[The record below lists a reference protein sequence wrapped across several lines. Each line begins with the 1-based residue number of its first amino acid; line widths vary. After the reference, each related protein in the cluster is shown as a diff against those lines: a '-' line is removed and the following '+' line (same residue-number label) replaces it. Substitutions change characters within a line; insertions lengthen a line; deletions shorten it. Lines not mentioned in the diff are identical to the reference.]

1 MRATYI
7 NAMLFLA
14 AGLFFGCTPTDKD
27 GWIKAKDAAFE
38 YKILQKGTGTSAP
51 IEFGDKLLLTY
62 AIFRA
67 DSLLERSESG
77 NFLELQMPARE
88 FRNPWENALMLAQV
102 GDSIAVRARM
112 RDVWATMERY
122 EKLFA
127 PNDWVIS
134 HFKIGGL
141 ILRDSIK
148 RWEDEFFA
156 QTHRFASPTA
166 MQKEQAAVEKE
177 AAGLEKLMQN
187 WLIQSSQGANPNLQT
202 DTILKFSY
210 EVLPPLSGFD
220 LQLADTY
227 PENGDTLIIYYATML
242 TAGQQIYDNAFAR
255 NTRFEF
261 VLHNSPEIIAAFHH
275 ATARLAVGQRGLF
288 LMPPALAYGVEGSP
302 PVVPPNSQI
311 VLYLQLVGRI
321 SPKR

>member
-38 YKILQKGTGTSAP
+38 YKILQKGEGTSAP
-51 IEFGDKLLLTY
+51 IEFGDELQLAY
-62 AIFRA
+62 AIFKA
-67 DSLLERSESG
+67 DSLLERSAADKL
-77 NFLELQMPARE
+77 LELQMPARE
-88 FRNPWENALMLAQV
+88 FRNAWENALMLAQV

-127 PNDWVIS
+127 PNDWVVS
-134 HFKIGGL
+134 HFKIQG
-141 ILRDSIK
+141 IRRRDSLLAADNK
-148 RWEDEFFA
+148 VFA
-156 QTHRFASPTA
+156 QAHRFTSQAA

-187 WLIQSSQGANPNLQT
+187 WLIQSSQGANANLLT
-202 DTILKFSY
+202 DTVLKFSY
-210 EVLPPLSGFD
+210 EVLPSLSDFD
-220 LQLADTY
+220 LLLGNTY
-227 PENGDTLIIYYATML
+227 PQNGDTLIVYYATML
-242 TAGQQIYDNAFAR
+242 TTGQQIYDNAFAR

-275 ATARLAVGQRGLF
+275 AASRLKVGQRGMF
-288 LMPPALAYGVEGSP
+288 LMPPALAYGAAGSLPIIP
-302 PVVPPNSQI
+302 PDSQI
-311 VLYLQLVGRI
+311 LLYLQLVGRVAA
-321 SPKR
+321 KH